1 MLLLLLFV
9 VVVVVVVV
17 IVVIIVVV
25 FLFSFSIVLC
35 RHFMII
41 RLFIALGLLHFRFAG
56 VWIQRLR
63 RYAFNS
69 KRLFFSRFYLFPQ
82 RIFSGRGDSFDRR
95 HHARTSRWNRGG
107 NVLRP
112 RGKFCG
118 EDNGTYVFASRW
130 KRRRLSIFHLRLIR
144 RRSEDF
150 SSTFFFFF
158 FFFFYFYF

>member
-1 MLLLLLFV
+1 MLLLLLLFV

-17 IVVIIVVV
+17 IIVVI

-35 RHFMII
+35 RHFTII

-82 RIFSGRGDSFDRR
+82 RIFSGRGDGFDR

-158 FFFFYFYF
+158 FFFYFYF